1 MLTRLLSFF
10 FTLIVASANVDAQ
23 TASIK
28 ADDEVCLNEVIGFE
42 AIFTGTASSYLWD
55 FGDNT
60 TSTQKNPSHTFSSL
74 GTLTVNLTVNFAA
87 GATATATK
95 AIQVH
100 DLPVADFSMDNS
112 NFCFFNQDVCI
123 KDNSKMG
130 ATTSGYSSRLILWG
144 DGQSESNTSPIPV

>member
-60 TSTQKNPSHTFSSL
+60 TSTQKNPSHKFSSF

-87 GATATATK
+87 GGTATTTK
-95 AIQVH
+95 TVQVH
-100 DLPVADFSMDNS
+100 DLPVADFSTDNS
-112 NFCFFNQDVCI
+112 NFCFFNQDVCV

>member
-1 MLTRLLSFF
+1 MLSRLLSFF
-10 FTLIVASANVDAQ
+10 FTLIVVYAAVNAQ

-28 ADDEVCLNEVIGFE
+28 ADDEVFLNEVIGFE
-42 AIFTGTASSYLWD
+42 AIFMGTVSSYLWD

-60 TSTQKNPSHTFSSL
+60 TSTQKNPSRTFSSF

-87 GATATATK
+87 GGTATATNTLK
-95 AIQVH
+95 VH

-130 ATTSGYSSRLILWG
+130 TATSGYSSRLILLG

>member
-1 MLTRLLSFF
+1 M
-10 FTLIVASANVDAQ
+10 
-23 TASIK
+23 
-28 ADDEVCLNEVIGFE
+28 
-42 AIFTGTASSYLWD
+42 
-55 FGDNT
+55 
-60 TSTQKNPSHTFSSL
+60 
-74 GTLTVNLTVNFAA
+74 NFAA

-100 DLPVADFSMDNS
+100 DLPVAYFSMDNS
-112 NFCFFNQDVCI
+112 NFCFFNQNVCI